1 MTGATLSILA
11 YGIYLAVLGV
21 VYMIVPNGPL
31 QLFGFRPTTEPWIR
45 VMAAMV
51 VIVGYYY
58 IQAARRRMTAFY
70 RLTLHCRVFFP
81 IFTVVLVVAGLAE
94 PMLLL
99 FGAID
104 LAGAAWTA
112 LALRGKPVPATPT
125 HS

>member
-21 VYMIVPNGPL
+21 VYMIVPNVPL
-31 QLFGFRPTTEPWIR
+31 QLFGFQPTTEPWIR

-58 IQAARRRMTAFY
+58 IQAARQRMTAFY
-70 RLTLHCRVFFP
+70 HLTLHCRVFFP
-81 IFTVVLVVAGLAE
+81 IFTVVLVLAGLAE

-99 FGAID
+99 FGGID

-112 LALRGKPVPATPT
+112 LALRGETA
-125 HS
+125 